1 MNKICNKCGID
12 DDENL
17 FVKKENCCKQCR
29 AKYNKEYKINNNNRS
44 NYLSKYYEDNK
55 DKILSGQK
63 QYYQNNK
70 DKILLRQ
77 KEYEDIH
84 YENMNAYRKKY
95 RDDHKEKQKIY
106 CILNKDKLAIYH
118 NKYMKNRNKIDPIFK
133 LRGSCSR
140 TINYA
145 LRGVKRGKSFL
156 KYISYT
162 MQELKGHLE
171 KQFDSNMSWA
181 NYGSYW
187 HIDHIYPQSLL
198 PYSSMEDNNFK
209 KCWSLDNLRPLEKI
223 ENIKK

>member
-44 NYLSKYYEDNK
+44 NYLSKYYE
-55 DKILSGQK
+55 
-63 QYYQNNK
+63 
-70 DKILLRQ
+70 
-77 KEYEDIH
+77 
-84 YENMNAYRKKY
+84 NMNAYRKKY

-106 CILNKDKLAIYH
+106 CILNKDKLARYH

-145 LRGVKRGKSFL
+145 LRGVKRG
-156 KYISYT
+156 
-162 MQELKGHLE
+162 
-171 KQFDSNMSWA
+171 
-181 NYGSYW
+181 
-187 HIDHIYPQSLL
+187 
-198 PYSSMEDNNFK
+198 
-209 KCWSLDNLRPLEKI
+209 
-223 ENIKK
+223 